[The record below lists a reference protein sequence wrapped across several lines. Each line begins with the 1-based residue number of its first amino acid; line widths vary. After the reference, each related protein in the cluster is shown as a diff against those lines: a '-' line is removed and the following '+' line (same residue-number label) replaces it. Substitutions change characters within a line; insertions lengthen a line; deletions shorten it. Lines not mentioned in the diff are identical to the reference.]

1 MQSEADSHGPQ
12 GPMAAPEFLGAAG
25 DLLAR
30 AIDQRS
36 ASTDGRMGLQ
46 RLTMKNLVIQ
56 LASWTTLCSTNIA
69 ILKLGHRNS

>member
-1 MQSEADSHGPQ
+1 MA
-12 GPMAAPEFLGAAG
+12 PMAAPEFLGAAG

-36 ASTDGRMGLQ
+36 ASHDGRMGLQ

-56 LASWTTLCSTNIA
+56 LQGGAPQL
-69 ILKLGHRNS
+69 

>member
-1 MQSEADSHGPQ
+1 MYIYVIGFDPFWCKVKPTAMA
-12 GPMAAPEFLGAAG
+12 PMAAPEFLGAAG

-36 ASTDGRMGLQ
+36 ASHDGRMGLQ

-56 LASWTTLCSTNIA
+56 LQGGAPQL
-69 ILKLGHRNS
+69 